1 MPPGPA
7 HDALL
12 SELLERLGG
21 LTEWLQRTRA
31 FADLATSIAPE
42 DASSLYALLLGRAFA
57 FRSRRERVAS
67 SAARFAV
74 ARGEWPPEHL
84 AHTREAAVAQ
94 GDRLTE
100 AFLVFEPAPEA
111 DDSEAAVP
119 DYGGGRP
126 LALGERRALA
136 LRPSRRTIELAMRD
150 PHPLVA
156 TRLLANPKLTEADAL
171 RISARRPAPP
181 SVLREVGLHPKWRVR
196 QKIAIALVQ
205 NPHAPAAIALSLLP
219 DLEAHLVEAVAADGQ
234 LDGRIRDAARALLD
248 ERAKIRQPL
257 A

>member
-1 MPPGPA
+1 MSPGCA

-12 SELLERLGG
+12 SELLEHLGG
-21 LTEWLQRTRA
+21 LTEWQQRTCA
-31 FADLATSIAPE
+31 FADLVTSIAPE
-42 DASSLYALLLGRAFA
+42 DASSLFELLLGRAFA

-84 AHTREAAVAQ
+84 AHAREAAVAQ
-94 GDRLTE
+94 GDRLTDV
-100 AFLVFEPAPEA
+100 FLVADPAPEA
-111 DDSEAAVP
+111 DDSQNAVP

-136 LRPSRRTIELAMRD
+136 LKPSRRTIELAMRD

-156 TRLLANPKLTEADAL
+156 TRLLCNPKLTETDVL
-171 RISARRPAPP
+171 RIAARRPAPP
-181 SVLREVGLHPKWRVR
+181 SVLREIGLHPKWRVR

-205 NPHAPAAIALSLLP
+205 NPHSPAGIALSLLP
-219 DLEAHLVEAVAADGQ
+219 DLEARLVETVADDGQ
-234 LDGRIRDAARALLD
+234 LGDRIRGAAIALL
-248 ERAKIRQPL
+248 EESAKLRQLLP
-257 A
+257 